1 MKLKQ
6 LTTPLFVFLFGGLIY
21 VLFRTDSIRFFDYLT
36 YVGLDESL
44 SIIRSIT
51 LPMNQFIPE
60 WVIYSLPDGL
70 WLFSFSL
77 LVNLIWSRED
87 RLRFWFWTLLFPCT
101 AIIWELGQAFQVI
114 SGTFDW
120 IDTFIYLTVTFLI
133 IYRNQTI
140 KYEKTT

>member
-6 LTTPLFVFLFGGLIY
+6 LTTPLFVFLLGGLIY
-21 VLFRTDSIRFFDYLT
+21 VLFRTESIRFFDYLT
-36 YVGLDESL
+36 YVELDKPL

-77 LVNLIWSRED
+77 LINKIWTKED
-87 RLRFWFWTLLFPCT
+87 KIQFWFWMLLFPCT

>member
-101 AIIWELGQAFQVI
+101 AIIWELGQAFQVF

-120 IDTFIYLTVTFLI
+120 TDLTVYSIILLYFLTI
-133 IYRNQTI
+133 NQT
-140 KYEKTT
+140 KYYEQTT

>member
-6 LTTPLFVFLFGGLIY
+6 LTTPLFVFLLGGLIY
-21 VLFRTDSIRFFDYLT
+21 VLFRTESIRFFDYLT
-36 YVGLDESL
+36 YVELDKPL

-77 LVNLIWSRED
+77 VINKIWTKED
-87 RLRFWFWTLLFPCT
+87 KIQFWFWMLLFPST
-101 AIIWELGQAFQVI
+101 AFIWEIGQASHFI
-114 SGTFDW
+114 NGTFDW
-120 IDTFIYLTVTFLI
+120 ADLTVYSIILIYFLTI
-133 IYRNQTI
+133 NQT
-140 KYEKTT
+140 KYYEQTT